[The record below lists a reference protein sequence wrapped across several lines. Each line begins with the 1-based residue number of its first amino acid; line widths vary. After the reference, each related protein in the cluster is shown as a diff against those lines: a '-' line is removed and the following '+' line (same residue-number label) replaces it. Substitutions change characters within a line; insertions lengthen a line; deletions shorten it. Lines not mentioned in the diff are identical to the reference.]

1 MMNPDSFKRL
11 LSVAILGFLPGQLD
25 AKAQD
30 NQIGQNVRTF
40 CSQYDLG
47 QYHFWECDSTITYA
61 EPANARIFYCK
72 GVHLVV
78 TRAGKVHDI
87 SAKAQ
92 CALLF
97 DTHPDS
103 RGFTLLD
110 MTEDGL
116 PVLPRSRMDLYP
128 DGVAWVAA
136 RNLREIQYCSQFIA
150 GEAGIQNRCVA
161 ATFK

>member
-30 NQIGQNVRTF
+30 NQFGQNVRTF

-110 MTEDGL
+110 MALSLWLDRAIGGSAPTISNCPNSL
-116 PVLPRSRMDLYP
+116 SRNIL
-128 DGVAWVAA
+128 
-136 RNLREIQYCSQFIA
+136 
-150 GEAGIQNRCVA
+150 
-161 ATFK
+161 